1 MSIITT
7 IDHIVN
13 ESNNTKEEMQIE
25 PVGDTPCKIVY
36 DTKWMNDYSTGYEL
50 REASNSS
57 IKREHDKLFYG
68 TDSKCPTLFNDVN
81 NV

>member
-1 MSIITT
+1 
-7 IDHIVN
+7 
-13 ESNNTKEEMQIE
+13 
-25 PVGDTPCKIVY
+25 
-36 DTKWMNDYSTGYEL
+36 MNDYSTGYEL

>member
-25 PVGDTPCKIVY
+25 PVGDTPCK
-36 DTKWMNDYSTGYEL
+36 
-50 REASNSS
+50 
-57 IKREHDKLFYG
+57 KLYMTQNG
-68 TDSKCPTLFNDVN
+68 
-81 NV
+81 